1 MEDMKK
7 LSIGRKT
14 MRSVEIQVSSILQS
28 LHKAEV
34 SIASIEPVRF
44 NHGIYFLVGFH
55 TSDEPGTHRSRY
67 FAHQKFRDCCDVL
80 LESPTVFVSG
90 QDSGHAA

>member
-1 MEDMKK
+1 MKK

-14 MRSVEIQVSSILQS
+14 MQSVEIQVSCILQS

-34 SIASIEPVRF
+34 SIATIEPVRF

-55 TSDEPGTHRSRY
+55 TSDEPDTHRSRY
-67 FAHQKFRDCCDVL
+67 FAHQKFRDCCDVW
-80 LESPTVFVSG
+80 LESPAVFASG
-90 QDSGHAA
+90 PQSGNAA